1 MEPLLLIPYQC
12 IRCRGREGK
21 GKKSRMS
28 HKFVWLE
35 HLDHVCVCVSVCV
48 CVCVWERV
56 RDRDRE
62 ILRVL
67 FGHNIGLA
75 KRFLQFLGKNKRHIF
90 YFHQELY
97 WTMYSP
103 FGSTTF
109 WHFSDNFLNSIFP
122 KLFIFLS
129 KELFQVPFTVF

>member
-1 MEPLLLIPYQC
+1 M
-12 IRCRGREGK
+12 
-21 GKKSRMS
+21 
-28 HKFVWLE
+28 
-35 HLDHVCVCVSVCV
+35 CV
-48 CVCVWERV
+48 CVCLCVCVCERV

-97 WTMYSP
+97 
-103 FGSTTF
+103 
-109 WHFSDNFLNSIFP
+109 
-122 KLFIFLS
+122 
-129 KELFQVPFTVF
+129 